1 MNAQLRTWAWSLVPG
16 NLAGMLFGILTP
28 VPWASPFAAAL
39 AAASGATDTK
49 AATVSPG
56 VFRNR
61 RSSI

>member
-1 MNAQLRTWAWSLVPG
+1 MNAQLRTWAWSLIPG

-39 AAASGATDTK
+39 AAASGATDTRGV
-49 AATVSPG
+49 TVLPG
-56 VFRNR
+56 FFRNR

>member
-39 AAASGATDTK
+39 AAASSATDMRT
-49 AATVSPG
+49 ATVSPG